1 MADGDGRER
10 RAQVRP
16 AGAGSRL
23 IVERADELLG
33 CRQFRQN
40 FIEFAISFA
49 ERGLEALESDA
60 QPVAAGGLFRR
71 GG

>member
-1 MADGDGRER
+1 
-10 RAQVRP
+10 
-16 AGAGSRL
+16 L
-23 IVERADELLG
+23 IVERANELLG
-33 CRQFRQN
+33 CRQYRQD